1 MAKKI
6 DESNILLEVIV
17 EGIQDI
23 KGKDIIALDLRN
35 IASAICKYFIICTG
49 TSNTH
54 LNSIERS
61 IRKKVGTGIGEKP
74 WHVEGSGSA
83 EWILMDY
90 ADIVVHIFQEQTRL
104 FYSIEE
110 FWGDAKCMNYT
121 DEVKK
126 DKKLND

>member
-6 DESNILLEVIV
+6 DATNILLETIV

-23 KGKDIIALDLRN
+23 KGKEIIALDLRK
-35 IASAICKYFIICTG
+35 IESAICKYFIICTG

-54 LNSIERS
+54 VSSIEGS
-61 IRKKVGTGIGEKP
+61 IRKKVGKEIGENP

-90 ADIVVHIFQEQTRL
+90 ADIVVHIFQEQTRA
-104 FYSIEE
+104 FYNIEE
-110 FWGDAKCMNYT
+110 FWGDAKCINYK
-121 DEVKK
+121 DEMKK
-126 DKKLND
+126 TKK

>member
-1 MAKKI
+1 MQKKI

-35 IASAICKYFIICTG
+35 IQGAICKYFIICTG

-54 LNSIERS
+54 VNSIEKN
-61 IRKKVGTGIGEKP
+61 INKKVGTEIGEKP

-90 ADIVVHIFQEQTRL
+90 ADIVVHIFQEQTRA
-104 FYSIEE
+104 FYKIEE

-126 DKKLND
+126 TKN